1 MFPLDEEQRLI
12 LQSVRKIVQNEIMPR
27 ATDLD
32 ETGQFPWDTVRVLSE
47 NDILNGLLPRRYGG
61 PEVSFF
67 TFSMII
73 EEISRG
79 SASSALLLIT
89 QAEGI
94 LPIVLGA
101 NESLKEK
108 YLSRLAGASRVLT
121 GIGGI
126 DPLSDM
132 YPASSR
138 IRANLLREK
147 YFLNGENCFIRN
159 GSIADFLVLYACT
172 ASSEE
177 GKGVT
182 PVRNSSGALNP
193 AAEQR
198 GIISNGV
205 NAFVVEKGN
214 PGLVLR
220 RDENRM
226 GMRGSIYSEMDIEN
240 LEVPGENRIE
250 PEGEGLTPMVK
261 SLSLGRLFTAAQ
273 AVGLA
278 KGAMD
283 EAISYAR
290 RRIQFGKPI
299 SHHGQIQLM
308 IADMATGIESAR
320 LLTYQTAMLFDQ
332 GEWKKAETVSA
343 MAKLMASDTA
353 MKITT
358 DAVQIMGGYGY
369 MKDYPVERMMR
380 DAKLIQIYSGTNQI
394 MRLIV
399 GRNLTGIS

>member
-1 MFPLDEEQRLI
+1 MFQLDEEQRLI
-12 LQSVRKIVQNEIMPR
+12 MQSVREIVQKEIRPR
-27 ATDLD
+27 AADLD
-32 ETGQFPWDTVRVLSE
+32 ETGQFPWETVRTLAE

-73 EEISRG
+73 EEIARG

-89 QAEGI
+89 QAEGM
-94 LPIVLGA
+94 LPIALGA

-121 GIGGI
+121 GMGGI
-126 DPLSDM
+126 NPSLHLS
-132 YPASSR
+132 PVSSR
-138 IRANLLREK
+138 IRADLLGGK
-147 YFLNGENCFIRN
+147 YLLNGKRCFVRN

-172 ASSEE
+172 APSEE
-177 GKGVT
+177 GKDV
-182 PVRNSSGALNP
+182 
-193 AAEQR
+193 
-198 GIISNGV
+198 I
-205 NAFVVEKGN
+205 AFVVEKGN

-220 RDENRM
+220 RNENRM
-226 GMRGSIYSEMDIEN
+226 GMRGSIYSEMDLEN
-240 LEVPGENRIE
+240 LEVPGENRIDS
-250 PEGEGLTPMVK
+250 EGDGFLNMMKT
-261 SLSLGRLFTAAQ
+261 LSLGRLFTAAQ

-353 MKITT
+353 MKVAT

-380 DAKLIQIYSGTNQI
+380 DAKLTQIDSGTNQ
-394 MRLIV
+394 MMKLII
-399 GRNLTGIS
+399 GREFTGIS

>member
-1 MFPLDEEQRLI
+1 MFQLDEEQRLI
-12 LQSVRKIVQNEIMPR
+12 LQSVREIVQKEIRPR

-32 ETGQFPWDTVRVLSE
+32 ETGQFPWNMIRILSE
-47 NDILNGLLPRRYGG
+47 NDILNALLPRRYGG
-61 PEVSFF
+61 AEVSIF

-73 EEISRG
+73 EEISKA

-89 QAEGI
+89 QSEGM
-94 LPIVLGA
+94 LPIALGA

-108 YLSRLAGASRVLT
+108 YLSRLAGNSRVLT
-121 GIGGI
+121 GRGGI
-126 DPLSDM
+126 D
-132 YPASSR
+132 SSVDPSPVSSG
-138 IRANLLREK
+138 IRANLLNGK
-147 YFLNGENCFIRN
+147 YLLNGERCFVRN
-159 GSIADFLVLYACT
+159 GSIADFLVIYACT
-172 ASSEE
+172 NPPGGVSE
-177 GKGVT
+177 
-182 PVRNSSGALNP
+182 
-193 AAEQR
+193 
-198 GIISNGV
+198 I
-205 NAFVVEKGN
+205 NAFIVEKGY

-226 GMRGSIYSEMDIEN
+226 GMRGSIYSEMDLKN
-240 LEVPGENRIE
+240 LEVPVENRIE
-250 PEGEGLTPMVK
+250 PEGDGLPNSVRMV
-261 SLSLGRLFTAAQ
+261 SLGRLFTAAL

-290 RRIQFGKPI
+290 KRIQFGKPI
-299 SHHGQIQLM
+299 SHHGQIQFM

-332 GEWKKAETVSA
+332 GEWKKAEMVSA

-353 MKITT
+353 MKVTT

-380 DAKLIQIYSGTNQI
+380 DAKLIQIDSGTNQ
-394 MRLIV
+394 MMKLII
-399 GRNLTGIS
+399 GRELTGIS